1 MKICY
6 LILAHKN
13 PEQVLRLVSRLV
25 TSESYFFIHI
35 DKSVSDTPFKYVLK
49 GINHVYFLECD
60 SRSDGVW
67 GGFGIV
73 QASINLMRYALSQV
87 PNGYI
92 ILLSGQDYPL
102 RSGQRIQ
109 SFFEQSSLD
118 AYVFAESIPT
128 SFWNMGGL
136 DRLNLYRLNL
146 SADRFD
152 FVMLP
157 SILEKSFHSKRVL
170 QKVYAILRRGKK
182 KTLFKILRKR
192 RHPNDIKPFGG
203 SQWWA
208 MSSNL
213 ARQILNFIDDHPA
226 FLKYHQD
233 TLLADEIF
241 IQTIIHHIIKNN
253 NILKI
258 APSLTYTNWERKH
271 VPLPVTFEHSDFEE
285 LKEAS
290 KTHLFARKFDI
301 DRDTKILDRIDTEL
315 LS

>member
-35 DKSVSDTPFKYVLK
+35 DKSVSDTSFKYALK
-49 GINHVYFLECD
+49 GINQVYFLECD

-73 QASINLMRYALSQV
+73 QASINLMTYALSQV

-128 SFWNMGGL
+128 SFWNKGGL

-157 SILEKSFHSKRVL
+157 SILEKSFYSKRVL
-170 QKVYAILRRGKK
+170 QKVYAVLKRGKK
-182 KTLFKILRKR
+182 TDLIQIFKKRSHPKQIVPYGGEHWWSISSKMAKLVLQFIKDNSKFQEYHKYTL
-192 RHPNDIKPFGG
+192 
-203 SQWWA
+203 
-208 MSSNL
+208 SS
-213 ARQILNFIDDHPA
+213 
-226 FLKYHQD
+226 
-233 TLLADEIF
+233 DEIF
-241 IQTIIHHIIKNN
+241 IQTIINHLAKLDKT
-253 NILKI
+253 LKI
-258 APSLTYTNWERKH
+258 APSLTYTNWTRKNTT
-271 VPLPVTFEHSDFEE
+271 LPVTFEHSDFEE
-285 LKEAS
+285 LQKAS
-290 KTHLFARKFDI
+290 KTHLFTRKFDI